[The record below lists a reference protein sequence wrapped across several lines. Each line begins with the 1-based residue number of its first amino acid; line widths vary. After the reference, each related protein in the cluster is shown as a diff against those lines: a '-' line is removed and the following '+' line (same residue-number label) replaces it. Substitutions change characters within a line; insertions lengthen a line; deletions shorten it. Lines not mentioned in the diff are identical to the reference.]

1 MRYTSCLFLLVLILS
16 SCSIYGSSN
25 GKLRYVRSENEEIAV
40 LDKSDEREN
49 HEEYLSQKEIV
60 QEVLISK
67 NSSVESRT
75 EVTEIKDDFGGI
87 DSAAEKN
94 ELSNRD
100 QSTQPLDL
108 NPDEDERIVQ
118 EAYDAER
125 AANTSFILLLVGLIS
140 VFFPYLGLIP
150 FLIGLIFYSKGDRS
164 RYITQFGERKL
175 RSAKVVMI
183 IDSVVLLLWLLLILA
198 LIFI

>member
-1 MRYTSCLFLLVLILS
+1 MRYTSCLFLLALILS

-25 GKLRYVRSENEEIAV
+25 GKLRYVRSENKEIAV
-40 LDKSDEREN
+40 LDKTAERDN
-49 HEEYLSQKEIV
+49 NVEYLSQKEIV
-60 QEVLISK
+60 QEVLTSK
-67 NSSVESRT
+67 NTVVQSTSD
-75 EVTEIKDDFGGI
+75 VTEIKDDF
-87 DSAAEKN
+87 DAHDTELEKI
-94 ELSNRD
+94 ELSNQHRT
-100 QSTQPLDL
+100 TQPLDL
-108 NPDEDERIVQ
+108 NPDEDERIIQ

-140 VFFPYLGLIP
+140 AFFPYIGIIP

-183 IDSVVLLLWLLLILA
+183 IDSVILLLWLLLILA